1 MNLFALTDQLII
13 ANCSIL
19 IFGLKY
25 AKLDKMKKLSNNTSG
40 QALLTDC
47 EIGQALLMVLL
58 SMSVVLT
65 IVLSILARSTLDIGV
80 STRSEESVRAFSAAE
95 AGIEQA
101 LVAGP
106 LSGTLANDA
115 TFDARVTD
123 FSSGSSEFIL
133 PSSLY
138 SGESATV
145 WFVSHDADGDLSCAG
160 SDNPCFTG
168 SQIQVCWGKEG
179 TSANSSTT
187 PAIEVSIVY
196 LTSAG
201 NYTTARIAREVAD
214 PNSSRRSSNSFSAT
228 DSGTCEVNGQ
238 TFAFKKTV
246 DFGNAGLKILPA
258 SVYIQP
264 NGLQLARIASLYNTD
279 MGHPVSVKVSS
290 GSTLPA
296 QGVVIDSS
304 GVSGDSTRR
313 VEVIRGFKELPGI
326 FENVVFSQESVSK
339 SL

>member
-1 MNLFALTDQLII
+1 MR
-13 ANCSIL
+13 
-19 IFGLKY
+19 
-25 AKLDKMKKLSNNTSG
+25 KLSRNKNGFTPSG
-40 QALLTDC
+40 RVLSGI
-47 EIGQALLMVLL
+47 EGVEGQALLMVLL

-65 IVLSILARSTLDIGV
+65 IVLSILARSTVDIGV

-101 LVAGP
+101 LVAG
-106 LSGTLANDA
+106 STGDVTIGDA
-115 TFDARVTD
+115 TFNASVTD
-123 FSSGSSEFIL
+123 FSSGVTEFVL
-133 PSSLY
+133 PSSFY

-145 WFVSHDADGDLSCAG
+145 WFVSHDANGDLSCAG

-196 LTSAG
+196 LASAG

-238 TFAFKKTV
+238 TFAFKKTI

-258 SVYIQP
+258 SIYIQP

-279 MGHPVSVKVSS
+279 MGYPVAVNVPA
-290 GSTLPA
+290 GLLPA
-296 QGVVIDSS
+296 QGVVINSS
-304 GVSGDSTRR
+304 GVSGSSTRK

-326 FENVVFSQESVSK
+326 FETVVFSQGGIIK
-339 SL
+339 